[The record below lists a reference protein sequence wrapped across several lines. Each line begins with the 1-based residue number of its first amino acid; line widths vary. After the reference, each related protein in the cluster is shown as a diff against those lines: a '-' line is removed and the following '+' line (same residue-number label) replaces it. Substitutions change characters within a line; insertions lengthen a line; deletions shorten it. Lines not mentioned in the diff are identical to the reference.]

1 MLLHPGNSWKLLKR
15 EAMRL
20 FLLWYSALGEHAGDQ
35 VHAIFATLVP
45 GSPSPYMGLTA
56 LAALT
61 PEPGEG
67 PVSAAPIL
75 PLIPP
80 QSAERWKSQD
90 TDLIRIFLDVLLELM
105 VSQVILVEWRDEKA
119 LKQKRAFNFLF
130 EKFKTFY
137 MPAIFPDFNWHMSLY
152 KTSLELPEVR
162 KFRPNFVDTGDGTK
176 KMDPMLACR
185 VVVIKWVAQYVHL
198 TRGGQAGTLSDSDP
212 NTSAVLNIS
221 SASPGVGERETS
233 LANISH
239 NSSDLDMYKA
249 NLEGQLVREILYGT
263 RHNVN
268 FIHEVFRQA
277 FLLAFSHSPAM
288 KRVITVYKDWIQ
300 MNVQELPPFLLEPS
314 YLERSDENYYKS
326 DEALE
331 GVLSARGRKD
341 SYLYRDQMNVRA
353 GMQNVL
359 QLFVTNAANVF
370 LLEVSP
376 EYPILLEEQVEMC
389 KRVLN
394 IYRYMVMNVKMDG
407 RTWEQLLF
415 ILLQIT
421 QLTLTETPPRRR
433 EDTLGGRL
441 AQAIFQTLIV
451 TWIKANLYV
460 VVSGEL
466 WDQFQEVLSSLTL
479 WEELIREWYKTM
491 ETLTRVLARQVYN
504 LDLNDLPLDRLS
516 EQKAKKR
523 RGKTG
528 MPPPKISTSSVMAA
542 EESKKE
548 EPHHPAFRPGL
559 GVPGSPYPGRERRQ
573 SGRRGGEGGECGF
586 KHSYSRQ

>member
-1 MLLHPGNSWKLLKR
+1 MSDIVQFFDSYYSHIYFIVYDSFVNAEQNLRQKGAHKAQREELEGVLYLLEKVLIFLPEALSQRWQYHSIGRLMAKLLHPGNSWKLLKR

-20 FLLWYSALGEHAGDQ
+20 FLLWYSALGEQAGDQ

-45 GSPSPYMGLTA
+45 GFPSPYPNMGLTA

-80 QSAERWKSQD
+80 QSAERWKNQD

-152 KTSLELPEVR
+152 KPSLELPEVR

-221 SASPGVGERETS
+221 SASPGVGERENS

-300 MNVQELPPFLLEPS
+300 MNVQVRLLTLFTRP
-314 YLERSDENYYKS
+314 
-326 DEALE
+326 
-331 GVLSARGRKD
+331 
-341 SYLYRDQMNVRA
+341 DQTRPDDIDA
-353 GMQNVL
+353 
-359 QLFVTNAANVF
+359 
-370 LLEVSP
+370 
-376 EYPILLEEQVEMC
+376 
-389 KRVLN
+389 N
-394 IYRYMVMNVKMDG
+394 IYSCRNCANYQDTG
-407 RTWEQLLF
+407 YLALLF
-415 ILLQIT
+415 CAPQFLFHPSRLVKVDELCVVT
-421 QLTLTETPPRRR
+421 SAQLY
-433 EDTLGGRL
+433 
-441 AQAIFQTLIV
+441 I
-451 TWIKANLYV
+451 
-460 VVSGEL
+460 
-466 WDQFQEVLSSLTL
+466 
-479 WEELIREWYKTM
+479 
-491 ETLTRVLARQVYN
+491 
-504 LDLNDLPLDRLS
+504 
-516 EQKAKKR
+516 
-523 RGKTG
+523 
-528 MPPPKISTSSVMAA
+528 
-542 EESKKE
+542 
-548 EPHHPAFRPGL
+548 
-559 GVPGSPYPGRERRQ
+559 
-573 SGRRGGEGGECGF
+573 
-586 KHSYSRQ
+586 